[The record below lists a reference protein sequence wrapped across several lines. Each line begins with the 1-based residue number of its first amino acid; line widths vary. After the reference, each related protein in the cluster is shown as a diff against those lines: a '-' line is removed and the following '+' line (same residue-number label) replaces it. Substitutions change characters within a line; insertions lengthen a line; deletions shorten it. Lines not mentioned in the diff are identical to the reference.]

1 MSCRLLKRVC
11 LPWNNL
17 FSSVATNFV
26 IWKIILLRI
35 GRMTWYLFSYFPT
48 SIRIHFFEKFK
59 KAITIFWTRKLGF
72 CGPRSSSSNPQCP
85 ESLGLGSR
93 GGETEA
99 GAVAE
104 RARSPIAGSSTQPAG
119 IRRSAFIGLFSPV
132 PPSLEKQAWKK
143 AEPRYRPHH

>member
-1 MSCRLLKRVC
+1 MLIRLSCCKLERLTLICETMSASLWYKPALKSMIAECGRVSVDDLVTWC
-11 LPWNNL
+11 SVFP
-17 FSSVATNFV
+17 FSCATN
-26 IWKIILLRI
+26 WL
-35 GRMTWYLFSYFPT
+35 
-48 SIRIHFFEKFK
+48 
-59 KAITIFWTRKLGF
+59 A
-72 CGPRSSSSNPQCP
+72 SSSNPQCP

-132 PPSLEKQAWKK
+132 PPSLEMQA
-143 AEPRYRPHH
+143 